1 MRASLKLPLQPKP
14 PPKNPARM
22 LKTIQCLWIHQK
34 RFQIQAQITPWSH
47 YIWAETMC
55 VSSQAHW
62 SSWCYSYWS
71 QIFDRSLETRA
82 KKANIYRETG
92 VEKAPFSLPNFIDKT
107 RIGLVHDGTKEDE
120 EKMIL
125 KQKNWTRVS
134 DKGWMDE
141 NFRTMYNAFLSSG

>member
-1 MRASLKLPLQPKP
+1 
-14 PPKNPARM
+14 
-22 LKTIQCLWIHQK
+22 
-34 RFQIQAQITPWSH
+34 
-47 YIWAETMC
+47 MC

-92 VEKAPFSLPNFIDKT
+92 VKKAPFSLPNFIDKT

-120 EKMIL
+120 EKMTI

-134 DKGWMDE
+134 GKGWMDE
-141 NFRTMYNAFLSSG
+141 NFRTMYNAFLSSD